1 MEWGVWVSI
10 ASICAA
16 GAMSPGPSL
25 AVVVRNT
32 VQGGRAQGVMT
43 GIGHGLGVGGYAVVA
58 VLGLAVFFEAFPTA
72 TRAVELAGA
81 GYLVWLG
88 IAALRHAGQG
98 DMGLAEGGSSRG
110 FMDGMAIALMNP
122 KLAVFFVALLGP
134 LIPQEATTLE
144 RMGVAGLA
152 MMIDGCWY
160 VFAATVLATP
170 GASGWLARQGVWVDR
185 VLSLTLFSVAAWL
198 VFR

>member
-1 MEWGVWVSI
+1 M
-10 ASICAA
+10 
-16 GAMSPGPSL
+16 
-25 AVVVRNT
+25 
-32 VQGGRAQGVMT
+32 
-43 GIGHGLGVGGYAVVA
+43 GGYAVVA

-134 LIPQEATTLE
+134 LIPPNATTLE
-144 RMGVAGLA
+144 RVGVAGLA

-160 VFAATVLATP
+160 VFAATVLATT
-170 GASGWLARQGVWVDR
+170 GAAGWLSRQGVWVDR
-185 VLSLTLFSVAAWL
+185 VLSITLFSVAAWL
-198 VFR
+198 MLR

>member
-43 GIGHGLGVGGYAVVA
+43 GVGHGLGVGGYALVA

-110 FMDGMAIALMNP
+110 FS
-122 KLAVFFVALLGP
+122 FFGRPSEGRCPGTQSLLG
-134 LIPQEATTLE
+134 
-144 RMGVAGLA
+144 LA
-152 MMIDGCWY
+152 SS
-160 VFAATVLATP
+160 VSVP
-170 GASGWLARQGVWVDR
+170 GPRHAM
-185 VLSLTLFSVAAWL
+185 
-198 VFR
+198 